1 MPRRNLSV
9 LSSGED
15 PYTLNRF
22 PQAFAVTIGKQT
34 YNARQLAKAAKV
46 KGQWLDMYRQP
57 IPAAKVREILALTRQ
72 RPRANTGRFMPASQ
86 LAKLR
91 KLAKRELLARRGK
104 RVVGPM
110 SYDPRARQL
119 GRLSH
124 RASSS
129 DDDYSN
135 SNSNSDADLGRPP
148 LATVRPPT
156 VPALSPSVALELME
170 HAARLQYREVA
181 ASGVFAGYTSAQ
193 KTAVFQEIR
202 LRIMHPHGAPTGTR
216 LAELRRRVRNA
227 SAQVATEV
235 LPPRAMR
242 IQAGMGL
249 NFSPARM
256 ALARAQLDLTRARQS
271 PHWRR
276 TQQRRQGR
284 D

>member
-9 LSSGED
+9 LSSSED
-15 PYTLNRF
+15 PYTLDRF
-22 PQAFAVTIGKQT
+22 PRAFAVAIGKQT

-46 KGQWLDMYRQP
+46 KGQYLDMYRQP
-57 IPAAKVREILALTRQ
+57 IPGNKVREILALTGQ
-72 RPRANTGRFMPASQ
+72 RPRANTGQLIPASQ

-148 LATVRPPT
+148 LATVRPP
-156 VPALSPSVALELME
+156 ALSPSVALEL
-170 HAARLQYREVA
+170 ARLQYREVA

-202 LRIMHPHGAPTGTR
+202 LRVMHPHGAPTGTR

-256 ALARAQLDLTRARQS
+256 ALARAQLDLTRARQT

>member
-15 PYTLNRF
+15 PYTLDRF
-22 PQAFAVTIGKQT
+22 PRAFAVAIGKQT

-46 KGQWLDMYRQP
+46 KGQYLNMYRQP
-57 IPAAKVREILALTRQ
+57 IPGNKVREILALTGQ
-72 RPRANTGRFMPASQ
+72 RPRANTGQLIPASQ

-135 SNSNSDADLGRPP
+135 SDDW
-148 LATVRPPT
+148 
-156 VPALSPSVALELME
+156 SVASLERELELFASRKFRE
-170 HAARLQYREVA
+170 LDARGVFRGYDEDQRDGAKFGLVHHFFFTLGHLRALAGRFNELVLPRIQILPAHAQEVA
-181 ASGVFAGYTSAQ
+181 RRFAAMT
-193 KTAVFQEIR
+193 
-202 LRIMHPHGAPTGTR
+202 PGALDALTR
-216 LAELRRRVRNA
+216 
-227 SAQVATEV
+227 VA
-235 LPPRAMR
+235 PPRR
-242 IQAGMGL
+242 
-249 NFSPARM
+249 SAR
-256 ALARAQLDLTRARQS
+256 TS
-271 PHWRR
+271 RR
-276 TQQRRQGR
+276 
-284 D
+284 